1 MRKKTLVLSLLLA
14 CATAFGQSSYDLV
27 IVGGNPGGIMAAISA
42 ARMGKKSVILERTRY
57 VGGLPANGLGATDI
71 ATRAATT
78 GLFREFVDG
87 VKQHYIDT
95 YGPGSEQVKVCSD
108 GYHFEPSVGAR
119 IFQKML
125 DGQKDK
131 NTDLTKRQ
139 FDAEDEKVMTESN
152 QEFQVIPI
160 AEQLF
165 HQYFRAAREDEE
177 EYELLL
183 AIEILEQVQ
192 HDSRIRVSNCNIIQF
207 GRILQRNQV
216 PSIHAKRGNVYKV
229 VRIKP

>member
-27 IVGGNPGGIMAAISA
+27 IVG
-42 ARMGKKSVILERTRY
+42 Y

-131 NTDLTKRQ
+131 ITVLTMRQ

-229 VRIKP
+229 VRIKPKRA

>member
-108 GYHFEPSVGAR
+108 RFRVSM
-119 IFQKML
+119 ML
-125 DGQKDK
+125 SFLILSTAYSSAIAITA
-131 NTDLTKRQ
+131 NT
-139 FDAEDEKVMTESN
+139 AS
-152 QEFQVIPI
+152 
-160 AEQLF
+160 A
-165 HQYFRAAREDEE
+165 AAR
-177 EYELLL
+177 
-183 AIEILEQVQ
+183 
-192 HDSRIRVSNCNIIQF
+192 
-207 GRILQRNQV
+207 
-216 PSIHAKRGNVYKV
+216 
-229 VRIKP
+229 